1 MGQNNDT
8 TEHGDLQGN
17 QGAPKG
23 TPKSEYLKMPDRE
36 GNNPF
41 RGETSAEEE
50 KSRPANA
57 TGENA
62 PNVIPLPGKER
73 G

>member
-8 TEHGDLQGN
+8 TERGDLQGQ

-23 TPKSEYLKMPDRE
+23 KPKSGYMTMPDRE

-41 RGETSAEEE
+41 RGTANANAE
-50 KSRPANA
+50 SLRPANA
-57 TGENA
+57 AGEDA
-62 PNVIPLPGKER
+62 PNAIPLPDGEKR
-73 G
+73 

>member
-8 TEHGDLQGN
+8 TERGDLQGQ

-23 TPKSEYLKMPDRE
+23 KPKSGYMTLPDRE

-41 RGETSAEEE
+41 RGEPSAEEE
-50 KSRPANA
+50 TLRPTNA
-57 TGENA
+57 LGEDA
-62 PNVIPLPGKER
+62 PNAIPLPGDKP
-73 G
+73 

>member
-8 TEHGDLQGN
+8 TERGDLQGN

-23 TPKSEYLKMPDRE
+23 KPKSGYAKMPDRE

-41 RGETSAEEE
+41 RSASSAEEE
-50 KSRPANA
+50 KLRPANA
-57 TGENA
+57 SGEDA
-62 PNVIPLPGKER
+62 PNVIPLPEDRK
-73 G
+73 

>member
-8 TEHGDLQGN
+8 TEHGDLQGQ

-23 TPKSEYLKMPDRE
+23 KPRSGYMTMPDRE

-41 RGETSAEEE
+41 RGEANTDAEAL
-50 KSRPANA
+50 RPAG
-57 TGENA
+57 TSGEDA
-62 PNVIPLPGKER
+62 PNSIPLPDDEKR
-73 G
+73 

>member
-41 RGETSAEEE
+41 RGETVG
-50 KSRPANA
+50 
-57 TGENA
+57 T
-62 PNVIPLPGKER
+62 PGR
-73 G
+73 GFRQTEFRIRLL